1 MHLPSFII
9 SHLPQRWGGDT
20 RGKPYGLL
28 WMGAVWFP
36 RRWGGATRGKPYGL
50 LWMAV
55 YDIHRHD
62 VSTICE

>member
-9 SHLPQRWGGDT
+9 SHLPQ
-20 RGKPYGLL
+20 
-28 WMGAVWFP
+28 
-36 RRWGGATRGKPYGL
+36 RWGGATRGKPYGL